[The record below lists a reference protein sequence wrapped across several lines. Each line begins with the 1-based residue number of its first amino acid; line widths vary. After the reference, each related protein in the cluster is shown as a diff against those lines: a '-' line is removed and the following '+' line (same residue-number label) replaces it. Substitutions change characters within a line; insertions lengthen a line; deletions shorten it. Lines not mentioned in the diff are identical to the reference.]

1 MSKPLRSGTL
11 SPPPR
16 SVFSIFV
23 QALVPLSKRFS
34 KSMNMQ
40 SMNINLGALPV
51 HSWIRDEPAH
61 VRTGLVTGVFISIL
75 FCTRF
80 DRRRHRSIIGSD
92 IRFTVANRTRVNI
105 CVYICVYIAKID
117 NFILALVQSGMLHW
131 FFLFFSNK
139 ENLSYVLTNDK

>member
-1 MSKPLRSGTL
+1 MSKPLRSGTP

-23 QALVPLSKRFS
+23 QALVPPSKRFS

-80 DRRRHRSIIGSD
+80 DRRRHRSIIGHSVHCRQSYTSQYMC
-92 IRFTVANRTRVNI
+92 IYMCI
-105 CVYICVYIAKID
+105 YIAKID
-117 NFILALVQSGMLHW
+117 NFILALVQNGMLNRY
-131 FFLFFSNK
+131 FLFLIKKIF
-139 ENLSYVLTNDK
+139 YTY

>member
-1 MSKPLRSGTL
+1 MSKPLRSRTP

-23 QALVPLSKRFS
+23 QALVPPSKRFS

-40 SMNINLGALPV
+40 FMNINLGALPV

-117 NFILALVQSGMLHW
+117 NFILALVQNGMLNRY
-131 FFLFFSNK
+131 FLFLIKKIF
-139 ENLSYVLTNDK
+139 YTY